1 MRQSLDAV
9 LTSADLSLAA
19 LLQLLRDES
28 PEFEANPRRH
38 GGRRGVAV
46 NGVSHVEFPGAKHSG
61 GWILGE
67 GADLDEVVGSTLWP
81 HQVPARTR
89 FVLQSVG
96 LDPLGTPI

>member
-28 PEFEANPRRH
+28 PEFEANPRLR
-38 GGRRGVAV
+38 
-46 NGVSHVEFPGAKHSG
+46 